1 MKKHRGKVAL
11 IALWGAVIF
20 CCVFLAIWV
29 ERAAAIDDKPGP
41 VFFGKEVSEL
51 VKDIPEESGNGYAL
65 EYEEEWCEPQEGWY
79 PDEAYYV
86 ESGYSG
92 GSPDDF
98 QTAGVVYDEG
108 TTYTWY
114 SENVL
119 PGGGLDIP
127 GRSVNDDGYVVDGD
141 GNLCVASSDYDKGTV
156 LDTPFGQAVVYDSGC
171 ASGVVDVYTS
181 W

>member
-1 MKKHRGKVAL
+1 MKRFRGKILLVLLWAIVFGCG
-11 IALWGAVIF
+11 IALCLWVDDAYATEVNDKAGPIF
-20 CCVFLAIWV
+20 YQKDVADILV
-29 ERAAAIDDKPGP
+29 ETVED
-41 VFFGKEVSEL
+41 VSEA
-51 VKDIPEESGNGYAL
+51 VPEEWA
-65 EYEEEWCEPQEGWY
+65 EPVYEEQVYYEEPVQ
-79 PDEAYYV
+79 
-86 ESGYSG
+86 SGYSG

-98 QTAGVVYDEG
+98 QTAGVVYDDG

-127 GRSVNDDGYVVDGD
+127 GRSVNEDGYVVDED

-156 LDTPFGQAVVYDSGC
+156 LDTPVGTAVVYDSGC
-171 ASGVVDVYTS
+171 ASGTVDVYTS